1 MNSRYG
7 NIDGVMTLTND
18 PLAIDNIKGT
28 IGRHTK
34 DSKEHHHGLERL
46 SKAQ

>member
-18 PLAIDNIKGT
+18 PLAIDNTKGT
-28 IGRHTK
+28 IGSH
-34 DSKEHHHGLERL
+34 SKEHLHGVERL
-46 SKAQ
+46 KEVH